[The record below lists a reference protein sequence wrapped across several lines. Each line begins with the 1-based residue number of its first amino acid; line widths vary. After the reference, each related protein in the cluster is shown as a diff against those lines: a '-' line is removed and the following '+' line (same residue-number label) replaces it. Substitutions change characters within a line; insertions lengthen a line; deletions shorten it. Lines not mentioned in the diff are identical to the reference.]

1 MRLRQYAYFGFT
13 SQNVTA
19 SMITGRLGIEPDR
32 ILVRGSRT
40 SSPPVP
46 RFHTWRVTCAEPGL
60 RVDQQIA
67 KVIERV
73 RPRQNEVELLSRE
86 LLAEGPRCGA
96 SIGVVRH
103 FEEGEEEV
111 IREGEVDGLRLE
123 SLPGQHQ
130 LLGWHLDAEVLAFL
144 VAIGA
149 ELDVDEYG

>member
-1 MRLRQYAYFGFT
+1 
-13 SQNVTA
+13 
-19 SMITGRLGIEPDR
+19 
-32 ILVRGSRT
+32 
-40 SSPPVP
+40 
-46 RFHTWRVTCAEPGL
+46 
-60 RVDQQIA
+60 
-67 KVIERV
+67 
-73 RPRQNEVELLSRE
+73 LLSRE